1 MIATPASKKTED
13 AVTRSGTKGGQ
24 RSGRV
29 HANGKTESRE
39 PKNHA
44 RDEHRQRDRQDGT
57 GRGAKKQHRNG
68 GGKFNWGEDGEDDGA
83 VAAIDPVGGEEEELA
98 PVQDGEG
105 EGEEVEGEGG
115 EGKKKWKEER
125 EKEPEP
131 EPEPEVPTKSYLEYQ
146 AELAEQKKRNAELFG
161 EVKEREVDTSDF
173 DKLVLVEKEGE
184 EGEEDRGGEAAAKK
198 KAASAQRATSR
209 QILNASFRSGG
220 VDTGRGERGG
230 RGGRGEGRRGGG
242 RGGDR
247 GGGRGIGRE
256 GGREGSGGRG
266 RGEGG
271 RGRGGE
277 GGRGG
282 REGYRGGRGG
292 GRGGGGG
299 GRLNIDDT
307 NMFPTL

>member
-1 MIATPASKKTED
+1 M
-13 AVTRSGTKGGQ
+13 
-24 RSGRV
+24 
-29 HANGKTESRE
+29 HANGKVEPRE
-39 PKNHA
+39 PKAHA

-68 GGKFNWGEDGEDDGA
+68 SGKYNWGEDGENDG
-83 VAAIDPVGGEEEELA
+83 VVEAIDPVGGDEEEELA
-98 PVQDGEG
+98 PVEGVEG
-105 EGEEVEGEGG
+105 EGEEVEGRGM
-115 EGKKKWKEER
+115 KKTREER
-125 EKEPEP
+125 EKAPEP
-131 EPEPEVPTKSYLEYQ
+131 EPEPEIPTKSYLEYQ
-146 AELAEQKKRNAELFG
+146 AELVEQKKRNVELFG
-161 EVKEREVDTSDF
+161 EVKEREVDTSEF
-173 DKLVLVEKEGE
+173 DKLVLVEKEAE
-184 EGEEDRGGEAAAKK
+184 KILGGEAGAKK

-230 RGGRGEGRRGGG
+230 KGGRGEGGRGGG

-247 GGGRGIGRE
+247 GGGRGIRRE
-256 GGREGSGGRG
+256 GEREGSGGRG

-271 RGRGGE
+271 RGRGG
-277 GGRGG
+277 

-292 GRGGGGG
+292 RGGGG